1 MSFKLYL
8 AHQYALSVNTLSVA
22 PIQPLLSRY
31 AVYSSEDVLEKLY
44 GRDKVLGYLRRKYDR
59 QSSYNS
65 AIAEL
70 ALAPFE
76 EQRLFPC
83 VLIFQVAEPQC
94 LVRLVAIRGKIGKVI
109 IHRTEPS
116 PHETIRIGWY
126 PGRGL
131 PASVA
136 QQAFSQWELAA

>member
-8 AHQYALSVNTLSVA
+8 AHQYALSVNTLSAA

-31 AVYSSEDVLEKLY
+31 ASYSSEAVHERLY
-44 GRDKVLGYLRRKYDR
+44 GRDKILGYLKRKYDR
-59 QSSYNS
+59 QTSYNS

-83 VLIFQVAEPQC
+83 VLIFQDAESQC
-94 LVRLVAIRGKIGKVI
+94 LIRLVPRRGKIDKVV
-109 IHRTEPS
+109 IHLTEPS
-116 PHETIRIGWY
+116 PQETIRIGWY

-136 QQAFSQWELAA
+136 KQAFSQWELAA

>member
-22 PIQPLLSRY
+22 PIQPLLSRFTS
-31 AVYSSEDVLEKLY
+31 YSSEAVHQRLY
-44 GRDKVLGYLRRKYDR
+44 GRDKVLAYLKRKYE
-59 QSSYNS
+59 QQTSYNS

-83 VLIFQVAEPQC
+83 VLIFQDAEPQC
-94 LVRLVAIRGKIGKVI
+94 LIRLVPVRGKIGKVI
-109 IHRTEPS
+109 IHLTEPS

-131 PASVA
+131 PASIT
-136 QQAFSQWELAA
+136 QQAFAQWEIAA